1 MDSVGSSPDRA
12 RYDETSC
19 ERGKKSTVTRGESAK
34 SPKAERTYRATR
46 FARDASRRVART
58 ELIARRREYS
68 TR

>member
-1 MDSVGSSPDRA
+1 MDLVGSSSDRA

-19 ERGKKSTVTRGESAK
+19 ESKKSTVTRGESVK

>member
-19 ERGKKSTVTRGESAK
+19 ESKKSAVTRGESVK